1 MKGETTQIPVRKSTR
16 QKLRNLG
23 RKGQTYDEI
32 INKLIGKAGGIKGG

>member
-1 MKGETTQIPVRKSTR
+1 MEETTQIPVKKRTR

-32 INKLIGKAGGIKGG
+32 INNLIETNDLD